1 MLIITNAK
9 IVMPNKTV
17 NGSVVIENGKIAEI
31 IEVKIR
37 GNNANVIDAK
47 GKYLLPGLIDIH
59 GDDLE
64 KEISPRPS
72 VSFPVDFALINL
84 DRKIAACGITTK
96 LHAIAYFE
104 DELKGRHPVKSK
116 EILKTLNRLR
126 DKLLINNYIHARC
139 EISSDISD
147 ILHVIDDPCVKLVSV
162 MDHTPGQGQFRSIED
177 YKAYHKRV
185 YGLKD
190 EEIERIL
197 NRKIGYDRMSN
208 LMRVLDK
215 AYKRG
220 IPVASHDDDT
230 IEKVEFFHSLG
241 VKISEFPVTL
251 EAARR
256 AKELGMVI
264 SMGAPN
270 VVRGRSSTGNLSAI
284 EAIKHSSVDMLCSDY
299 SPESMLYVPF
309 ILERKKLITLN
320 GAVNLVSL
328 NPARAIG
335 VDDEVGS
342 IEVGKRA
349 DIIVVDKIDK
359 IPVAVK
365 TIVNG
370 KVVYTLEVRK

>member
-9 IVMPNKTV
+9 IVMPDRTL
-17 NGSVVIENGKIAEI
+17 NGSVVIENGKIEKI
-31 IEVKIR
+31 TSDKIEGDNI
-37 GNNANVIDAK
+37 IDAK
-47 GKYLLPGLIDIH
+47 GKFLLPGLIDIH

-72 VSFPVDFALINL
+72 VNFPLDFALINL
-84 DRKIAACGITTK
+84 DRKTAACGITTK

-104 DELKGRHPVKSK
+104 DELKGRHPAKSK

-126 DKLLINNYIHARC
+126 NKLLVNNLIHARC

-147 ILHVIDDPCVKLVSV
+147 ILQVIDDPCVKLISI
-162 MDHTPGQGQFRSIED
+162 MDHTPGQGQFKNIED

-185 YGLKD
+185 YGLKE

-197 NRKIGYDRMSN
+197 NRKREHDKMSN
-208 LMRVLDK
+208 LRKVLDK
-215 AYKRG
+215 AHKTG

-230 IEKVEFFHSLG
+230 DKKVEFFHSLG
-241 VKISEFPVTL
+241 IKISEFPVTL
-251 EAARR
+251 EAAKK
-256 AKELGMVI
+256 AKELGMII

-284 EAIKHSSVDMLCSDY
+284 EAIKHNLVDVLCSDY
-299 SPESMLYVPF
+299 SAEAMLYAPF
-309 ILERKKLITLN
+309 ILERKKLMTLN
-320 GAVNLVSL
+320 EAVNLVSL

-335 VDDEVGS
+335 MDDEVGS
-342 IEVGKRA
+342 IEPGKRA
-349 DIIVVDKIDK
+349 DLIIVDKIDE
-359 IPVAVK
+359 IPVVTK

-370 KVVYTLEVRK
+370 KVVYSLEVRK

>member
-1 MLIITNAK
+1 MFIITNAK
-9 IVMPNKTV
+9 IVMPNTTL
-17 NGSVVIENGKIAEI
+17 NGSVLIENGKIEKI
-31 IEVKIR
+31 TSDKIE
-37 GNNANVIDAK
+37 GDNVIDAK
-47 GKYLLPGLIDIH
+47 GKFLLPGLIDIH

-72 VSFPVDFALINL
+72 VNFPIDFALINL
-84 DRKIAACGITTK
+84 DRKTAACGITTK

-104 DELKGRHPVKSK
+104 DELKGRHPAKSK

-126 DKLLINNYIHARC
+126 DKLLVNNLIHARC

-147 ILHVIDDPCVKLVSV
+147 ILQVIDDPCVKLISI

-197 NRKIGYDRMSN
+197 NRKREHDKMSN
-208 LMRVLDK
+208 LRKVLDK
-215 AYKRG
+215 AHKTG

-230 IEKVEFFHSLG
+230 DKKVEFFHSLG

-251 EAARR
+251 EAAKK
-256 AKELGMVI
+256 AKELGMII

-270 VVRGRSSTGNLSAI
+270 VVRGKSSTGNLSAI
-284 EAIKHSSVDMLCSDY
+284 EAIKHNLVDVLCSDY
-299 SPESMLYVPF
+299 SAEAMLYAPF
-309 ILERKKLITLN
+309 ILEGKKLMTLN
-320 GAVNLVSL
+320 EAVNLVSL

-335 VDDEVGS
+335 IDDEVGS
-342 IEVGKRA
+342 IEPGKRA
-349 DIIVVDKIDK
+349 DLIVVDKINE
-359 IPVAVK
+359 IPVVTK

-370 KVVYTLEVRK
+370 KVVCSLEGRK

>member
-1 MLIITNAK
+1 MFIITNAK
-9 IVMPNKTV
+9 IVMPNTTL
-17 NGSVVIENGKIAEI
+17 NGSVLIENGKIEKI
-31 IEVKIR
+31 TSDKIE
-37 GNNANVIDAK
+37 GDNVIDAK
-47 GKYLLPGLIDIH
+47 GKFLLPGLIDIH

-72 VSFPVDFALINL
+72 VNFPIDFALINL
-84 DRKIAACGITTK
+84 DRKTAACGITTK

-104 DELKGRHPVKSK
+104 DELKGRHPAKSK

-126 DKLLINNYIHARC
+126 DKLLVNNLIHARS

-147 ILHVIDDPCVKLVSV
+147 ILQVIDDPCVKLISI

-197 NRKIGYDRMSN
+197 NRKREHDKMSN
-208 LMRVLDK
+208 LRKVLDK
-215 AYKRG
+215 AHKTG

-230 IEKVEFFHSLG
+230 DKKVEFFHSLG

-251 EAARR
+251 EAAKK
-256 AKELGMVI
+256 AKELGMII

-270 VVRGRSSTGNLSAI
+270 VVRGKSSTGNLSAI
-284 EAIKHSSVDMLCSDY
+284 EAIKHNLVDVLCSDY
-299 SPESMLYVPF
+299 SAEAMLYAPF
-309 ILERKKLITLN
+309 ILEGKKLMTLN
-320 GAVNLVSL
+320 EAVNLVSL

-335 VDDEVGS
+335 IDDEVGS
-342 IEVGKRA
+342 IEPGKRA
-349 DIIVVDKIDK
+349 DLIVVDKINE
-359 IPVAVK
+359 IPVVTK

-370 KVVYTLEVRK
+370 KVVCSLEGRK